1 MDRKRIL
8 ISGGGIAGL
17 TCAIALK
24 RRGFDPLVIEREPGP
39 RREGY
44 MMDFFGSGW
53 DVANRLGLT
62 ERLRAV
68 HYPIDELEFVDSA
81 GKPYVHAPIARIRRA
96 LDDKYVYLRRQDLEG
111 ILTDCAREEGVQIR
125 YATTAVGIEE
135 RGDRV
140 CVTFETGH
148 DEYALAVGADGVHS
162 RLRDLVFGPGQKFAH
177 DLGLMVAAFHVP
189 RGRLPL
195 ERAVKLYEETDRM
208 MFLYPLDEN
217 RLDATFVFRH
227 PGVHVAPEE
236 RIAFLRRQLQGA
248 GWVIGDVLD
257 AHAEGVPVF
266 FDSATQIAMP
276 QWHSGRVALIG
287 DACGCLTL
295 LAGQGSHMAMAG
307 GYVLA
312 EKLAQ
317 HDDPAAAFS
326 AYQDFLK
333 PHVDKR
339 RRDAARFAGI
349 FVPSRRSLPWLRRL
363 ALRLIFSRPLLPLVL
378 NGFGSK
384 SILQ

>member
-1 MDRKRIL
+1 MDHKRIL

-24 RRGFDPLVIEREPGP
+24 RRGFDPLVIERELGP

-53 DVANRLGLT
+53 DVASRLGLT

-68 HYPIDELEFVDSA
+68 HYPINDLEFVSSA

-96 LDDKYVYLRRQDLEG
+96 LDNKYVYLRRQDLEG
-111 ILTDCAREEGVQIR
+111 ILTDCAREEGIEIR
-125 YATTAVGIEE
+125 YGTSVVDLKD
-135 RGDRV
+135 RGDGV
-140 CVTFETGH
+140 HVTFESGR
-148 DEYALAVGADGVHS
+148 DDFALAIGADGVHS
-162 RLRDLVFGPGQKFAH
+162 RLRDLVFGPQRQFAH
-177 DLGLMVAAFHVP
+177 YLGLMVAAFHVP
-189 RGRLPL
+189 RGRLPIG
-195 ERAVKLYEETDRM
+195 RTVKLYEETDRM
-208 MFLYPLDEN
+208 MFLYPLDHE

-227 PGVHVAPEE
+227 PDVHVLPEE
-236 RIAFLRRQLQGA
+236 RIAFLRCRLEGA

-257 AHAEGVPVF
+257 AHAENVPVF

-276 QWHSGRVALIG
+276 QWHRGRVVLIG

-307 GYVLA
+307 GYILA

-317 HDDPAAAFS
+317 HDDPTSAFS

-333 PHVDKR
+333 PQVDKR

-349 FVPSRRSLPWLRRL
+349 FVPKASSLPWLRRL
-363 ALRLIFSRPLLPLVL
+363 VLKAIFSRPLLPLVL
-378 NGFGSK
+378 SGFGSK
-384 SILQ
+384 SVLQ